1 MLSIPHVGSER
12 LKENHVVSSDRGK
25 RQRLRFKEGAA
36 LAADGISLARLLGG
50 HLEERRGKRVCKEKA
65 TSEAKLHS
73 FLLCDAELK
82 CSYYGDETFPT

>member
-1 MLSIPHVGSER
+1 MFSIPHVGSER

-50 HLEERRGKRVCKEKA
+50 HLEERGEEGLQGESNFGLRRQNSTHFFCA
-65 TSEAKLHS
+65 MQN
-73 FLLCDAELK
+73 
-82 CSYYGDETFPT
+82 